1 MAKEKGKEKAKAK
14 VEAEVKPKGKTKVKG
29 KGDAKGTVQGTVPGT
44 PPAMGGGFA
53 PMGGGSAPM
62 GGGSAL
68 IAADEGEAIR
78 ILHFSDVLCVWAYVA
93 QVRMEELKGNFGD
106 RVAIEYYFTSI
117 FGDAH
122 RKLEARWRDRGGIA
136 AYGQHVQG
144 VAARFPHVTVHP
156 ELWAIRTPRSSLACH
171 RFLRAVKLLEL
182 AQEVELG
189 SFERACW
196 ELRRSFFEEA
206 IDVSAQASQWAIAET
221 LDLPRAALGARLE
234 SGEACADLAR
244 DLELA
249 KEYGIT
255 VSPSLVFNEG
265 RQRLNGNV
273 GYRVIE
279 ANIRELLHNPPGEL
293 SWC

>member
-1 MAKEKGKEKAKAK
+1 MMAKAKKAQADPKGALKGKGKDKEKGAGTAKK
-14 VEAEVKPKGKTKVKG
+14 SSSREGTKG
-29 KGDAKGTVQGTVPGT
+29 GDAAAIA
-44 PPAMGGGFA
+44 PPEPSSSGAEPTGD
-53 PMGGGSAPM
+53 P
-62 GGGSAL
+62 
-68 IAADEGEAIR
+68 IR

-93 QVRMEELKGNFGD
+93 QIRMDELKDNFGD
-106 RVAIEYYFTSI
+106 RVAVEYYFTSI

-122 RKLEARWRDRGGIA
+122 RKLEARWRDRGGLA
-136 AYGQHVQG
+136 AYGHHVQS

-156 ELWAIRTPRSSLACH
+156 DLWVVRTPRSSLACH
-171 RFLRAVKLLEL
+171 RFLRAVKLLEIDGE
-182 AQEVELG
+182 AAPG

-196 ELRRSFFEEA
+196 ELRRTFFEEA
-206 IDVSAQASQWAIAET
+206 IDVSTQGAQGAIAET
-221 LDLPRAALGARLE
+221 LHLPRAALAARFE
-234 SGEACADLAR
+234 SGEACAELAR
-244 DLELA
+244 DLDLA
-249 KEYGIT
+249 KEYAIT

>member
-1 MAKEKGKEKAKAK
+1 MD
-14 VEAEVKPKGKTKVKG
+14 P
-29 KGDAKGTVQGTVPGT
+29 
-44 PPAMGGGFA
+44 
-53 PMGGGSAPM
+53 
-62 GGGSAL
+62 
-68 IAADEGEAIR
+68 IR
-78 ILHFSDVLCVWAYVA
+78 MLHFSDVLCVWAYVA
-93 QVRMEELKGNFGD
+93 QIRLEELKTNFGG
-106 RVAIEYYFTSI
+106 RVAIEYYFTSV
-117 FGDAH
+117 FGDVH

-136 AYGQHVQG
+136 AYGQHVQE
-144 VAARFPHVTVHP
+144 VAARFPHVVVHP
-156 ELWAIRTPRSSLACH
+156 ELWTIRTPRSSLACH

-182 AQEVELG
+182 AQQVEPG

-206 IDVSAQASQWAIAET
+206 IDVSKQSSQWALAET
-221 LDLPRAALGARLE
+221 LDLPRAALEARFE
-234 SGEACADLAR
+234 SGEACAELAR

-249 KEYGIT
+249 KDYGIT